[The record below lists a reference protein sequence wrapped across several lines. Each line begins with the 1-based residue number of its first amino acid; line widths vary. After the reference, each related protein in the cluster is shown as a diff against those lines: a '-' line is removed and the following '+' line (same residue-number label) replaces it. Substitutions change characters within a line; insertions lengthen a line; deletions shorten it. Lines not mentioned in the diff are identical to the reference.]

1 MEGGGTLDIPLKRC
15 ALCRTQTF
23 CWEGSD
29 CLVEG
34 ENTMAGSRFESVF
47 YKNRNYSVM
56 YMHQKIMFRANV
68 NRDIS
73 IALCFFFS
81 PLHI

>member
-15 ALCRTQTF
+15 ASCRTQTF

-34 ENTMAGSRFESVF
+34 ENTMAGSRFESTF

-56 YMHQKIMFRANV
+56 YMHQKIMFRAK
-68 NRDIS
+68 
-73 IALCFFFS
+73 
-81 PLHI
+81 

>member
-1 MEGGGTLDIPLKRC
+1 MEGGDTRDIPLKRC
-15 ALCRTQTF
+15 ASCRTQTF

-56 YMHQKIMFRANV
+56 YRMV
-68 NRDIS
+68 W
-73 IALCFFFS
+73 FFL
-81 PLHI
+81 PLHT